1 MFKFSLVN
9 FDNLTQHKT
18 NTQNCIHAFDSM
30 QIVIPTRKTKAK
42 HIIPNQ
48 TRPHSK
54 PMTQIATQPWN
65 VRKYH
70 SNTHRQLH
78 QLTATLSI
86 VLADADNN
94 WPQENDSEN
103 VLTHGMGSGGTDII
117 ACTAFTKSTATHT
130 HTNTTPEW
138 KCYAMLVT
146 PCTSRMRSFKTQYLL
161 RLCASHRI
169 TDIRHSSGAGA
180 SELPTTVPMKIG
192 SGPEGLR
199 AHCLRG

>member
-1 MFKFSLVN
+1 
-9 FDNLTQHKT
+9 
-18 NTQNCIHAFDSM
+18 M

-103 VLTHGMGSGGTDII
+103 VLTHDMGSGGTDII

-130 HTNTTPEW
+130 HKHNTGVEMLR
-138 KCYAMLVT
+138 YARNAVHLPNAVIQNAIFIALV
-146 PCTSRMRSFKTQYLL
+146 RI
-161 RLCASHRI
+161 ASH
-169 TDIRHSSGAGA
+169 H
-180 SELPTTVPMKIG
+180 
-192 SGPEGLR
+192 
-199 AHCLRG
+199 